1 MKGLTLVERDFKLR
15 FGVKFCLLTI
25 IGMLAITLFLFFATS
40 ESLGGSYRSAIYTI
54 YNLKI
59 NIFPLLFSSFYSI
72 LILVVV
78 TAAIA
83 VISIFF
89 SHRMAGP
96 MVHLER
102 SLEVIGSGDL
112 TYSSKLRKGD
122 QLLPISEEINSMVK
136 SLNHKV
142 RGSKDA
148 LLEIKRCEEALG
160 RLCSQEDPDDARVR
174 EALSGLKASVA
185 DFKRLTSG
193 FKPKA

>member
-1 MKGLTLVERDFKLR
+1 MKNLTLIERDFKLR

-25 IGMLAITLFLFFATS
+25 IGMLALTFFVFFCTS

-72 LILVVV
+72 SILVVV

-83 VISIFF
+83 VISVFF
-89 SHRMAGP
+89 SHKMAGP

-102 SLEVIGSGDL
+102 SLETIGAGDL
-112 TYSSKLRKGD
+112 TYSSKLRQGD
-122 QLLPISEEINSMVK
+122 QLLPISEGINSMVR
-136 SLNHKV
+136 SLNH
-142 RGSKDA
+142 RARSLKDA
-148 LLEIKRCEEALG
+148 LEEIKRREEALG
-160 RLCSQEDPDDARVR
+160 RLYSQEDPDDAMVR
-174 EALSGLKASVA
+174 EALSALRAGVA
-185 DFKRLTSG
+185 DLKRSIAG